1 MKKFLLTLAAAAL
14 CASAAFADATVVIKD
29 QTPYTGGATTDAV
42 EWTNGNF
49 TFNPAKGD
57 PKATAPSFN
66 RAGDLRL
73 YAKNTFTITTTG
85 PEMTK
90 IVFNISAQ
98 GLKRLTVVSADNG
111 TIATQAKGDATVTWT
126 GSSKNV
132 VFTVAPEGEKAIY
145 GTEDTKAGQ
154 LDFDKIEITG
164 GGELGGDVP
173 PTPEDPNF
181 VKVNS
186 IENGASYAL
195 VADGKYTAD
204 LFSRNYGYFSCTAL
218 PAGAGDEFKGSEAG
232 ALKFTAVAG
241 GYTITTAAGKFMG
254 AKAGFNTFD
263 TTDDSADNR
272 VWTVSFNADGTAAIV
287 NVATGKTVAMDTQY
301 GSFGCYDQ
309 DALEGKALPAVFKYT
324 GGEVVPPTPNTATF
338 ELVNAVSDGEFV
350 FVVDGKVGEA
360 IPASSSFG
368 RLSLVEAT
376 FDGNKVTTAVSN
388 IIKIAAANGG
398 YTLQDANGR
407 YLGFDGEHKTSFQL
421 YTEVNEYTVWAIAM
435 TNGEAAITMTVGES
449 TGTVGVT
456 KGSEGTW
463 YTNIAPSVGA
473 DEIML
478 PKLYKKGGSS
488 SVETITVD
496 QNAPVE
502 YFNLQGIR
510 VENPANGLYI
520 RRQGN
525 NVAKVYIR

>member
-164 GGELGGDVP
+164 GGE
-173 PTPEDPNF
+173 
-181 VKVNS
+181 
-186 IENGASYAL
+186 
-195 VADGKYTAD
+195 
-204 LFSRNYGYFSCTAL
+204 
-218 PAGAGDEFKGSEAG
+218 
-232 ALKFTAVAG
+232 
-241 GYTITTAAGKFMG
+241 
-254 AKAGFNTFD
+254 
-263 TTDDSADNR
+263 
-272 VWTVSFNADGTAAIV
+272 
-287 NVATGKTVAMDTQY
+287 
-301 GSFGCYDQ
+301 
-309 DALEGKALPAVFKYT
+309 
-324 GGEVVPPTPNTATF
+324 VVPPTPNTATF

-360 IPASSSFG
+360 IPASSSYG

-376 FDGNKVTTAVSN
+376 FDGNKVTTAVGN

>member
-126 GSSKNV
+126 GSSNNV

-154 LDFDKIEITG
+154 FDFDKIEITG

-173 PTPEDPNF
+173 PTPGESNY
-181 VKVNS
+181 VQATS
-186 IENGASYAL
+186 IEDGASY
-195 VADGKYTAD
+195 VFSADGKYNV
-204 LFSRNYGYFSCTAL
+204 LFDRTYGYMSTTAL
-218 PAGAGDEFKGSEAG
+218 PAGTTTEFEGDENASM
-232 ALKFTAVAG
+232 KFTAVAG
-241 GYTITTAAGKFMG
+241 GFNITTTGGKMLG
-254 AKAGFNTFD
+254 AKAGYNTFD

-272 VWTVSFNADGTAAIV
+272 VWTVAFNAGVATIV

-301 GSFGCYDQ
+301 GSFGCYDA
-309 DALEGKALPAVFKYT
+309 DALEGKALPVVFKYT
-324 GGEVVPPTPNTATF
+324 GGEIVPPAPNTATF
-338 ELVNAVSDGEFV
+338 ELVSTLSEGEFV
-350 FVVDGKVGEA
+350 FVADGKLGTA
-360 IPASSSFG
+360 ISASASYG

-376 FDGNKVTTAVSN
+376 FDGNKVTTDVAN
-388 IIKIAAANGG
+388 AIKIAAANGG
-398 YTLQDANGR
+398 YTLQDAHNR

-421 YTEVNEYTVWAIAM
+421 YTEVNEFTVWSIAM
-435 TNGEAAITMTVGES
+435 TNGEAAITMTVGEV

-456 KGSEGTW
+456 KGAEGTW

-473 DEIML
+473 DEILL

>member
-1 MKKFLLTLAAAAL
+1 MKRFLLTLAAAAL

-29 QTPYTGGATTDAV
+29 QTPYAAGQTTDAV
-42 EWTNGNF
+42 KWTNGNF
-49 TFNPAKGD
+49 TFNPEKQDGQ
-57 PKATAPSFN
+57 TAPSFN
-66 RAGDLRL
+66 RAGDLRM

-90 IVFNISAQ
+90 IVFNISAA
-98 GLKRLTVVSADNG
+98 GLKRLTVVNADNG

-173 PTPEDPNF
+173 PVPEDPNF
-181 VKVNS
+181 VKVTTV
-186 IENGASYAL
+186 EDGASYAL
-195 VADGKYTAD
+195 VAGGFYTAE
-204 LFSRNYGYFSCTAL
+204 LFTKGYGYYAGTKL
-218 PAGAGDEFKGSEAG
+218 PDGAGDSFKGSEAG

-241 GYTITTAAGKFMG
+241 GYNITTAGGKFLG
-254 AKAGFNTFD
+254 AKPGYNTFD

-272 VWTVSFNADGTAAIV
+272 VWTVTFNADGTATIV
-287 NVATGKTVAMDTQY
+287 NVATGKTIGMEAPQY
-301 GSFGCYDQ
+301 SSFGCYDAA
-309 DALEGKALPAVFKYT
+309 DMERMTLPTLYKYT
-324 GGEVVPPTPNTATF
+324 GGEVVPPAPNTATF
-338 ELVNAVSDGEFV
+338 ELVNAVSAGEFV

-376 FDGNKVTTAVSN
+376 FDGNKVTTAVGN

-435 TNGEAAITMTVGES
+435 TNGEAAITMTVGET

-456 KGSEGTW
+456 KGTEGTW
-463 YTNIAPSVGA
+463 YNNIAPSVGA

-488 SVETITVD
+488 RVETITVD

>member
-29 QTPYTGGATTDAV
+29 QTPYSGGTTVSPAV

-49 TFNPAKGD
+49 TFKPEKQDGQ
-57 PKATAPSFN
+57 TAPAFN
-66 RAGDLRL
+66 KAGDLRL
-73 YAKNTFTITTTG
+73 YSKNTFTITTTG
-85 PEMTK
+85 PEMTT

-98 GLKRLTVVSADNG
+98 GLKRLTSVTASDG

-126 GSSKNV
+126 GSSKSV
-132 VFTVAPEGEKAIY
+132 VFTVGETAIY

-309 DALEGKALPAVFKYT
+309 DALEGKALPTVFKYT

-360 IPASSSFG
+360 IPASSSYG

-376 FDGNKVTTAVSN
+376 FDGNKVTTAVGN